1 MAKAKSIDG
10 KDLMISLGG
19 KTIALATSCTI
30 NITRAMNSASSK
42 DDGAWDNPVPGD
54 MTWDC
59 SSDSNFSADA
69 SDTNNQEA
77 FDSLFAAQ
85 VAGTALDVVFG
96 VVSNPSS
103 SGVPDGGWTLKG
115 MYSGK
120 AYVSELSATGAK
132 NSPATFSVK
141 LNGSGE
147 LKPVIL

>member
-1 MAKAKSIDG
+1 MAKSKSIDG

-42 DDGAWDNPVPGD
+42 DDGAWDSPVPGD

-59 SSDSNFSADA
+59 SSEANFSADA
-69 SDTNNQEA
+69 NDTNNQEA
-77 FDSLFAAQ
+77 FSSLFAAQ
-85 VAGTALDVVFG
+85 VAGTPLDIVFG

-103 SGVPDGGWTLKG
+103 GGVPDGGWTLKG
-115 MYSGK
+115 MYSGQ
-120 AYVSELSATGAK
+120 AYVSELSANAAK

-147 LKPVIL
+147 LKPVTL